1 MSRDSMLEDFW
12 RLSGPLARA
21 LRVSVIK
28 KEASEPPPCWA
39 CPEAQRP
46 KFVVKCRP
54 AALSRYCGGEVLS
67 HMGQISNRVRWK
79 QSRRVTVFD
88 IKTQRR
94 SIVLGLAMA
103 TDLPPFLYTSV
114 HMEV

>member
-1 MSRDSMLEDFW
+1 MLEDFW

-54 AALSRYCGGEVLS
+54 AALSRYCRGGSSQPHGTDFQQSPLETVKE
-67 HMGQISNRVRWK
+67 SN
-79 QSRRVTVFD
+79 SF
-88 IKTQRR
+88 
-94 SIVLGLAMA
+94 
-103 TDLPPFLYTSV
+103 
-114 HMEV
+114 